1 MDIINSVFEVFINF
15 FTSFAEFFN
24 KLPWG
29 DLVNSLLSKIMT
41 K

>member
-1 MDIINSVFEVFINF
+1 MDIVNLVFDAFINF
-15 FTSFAEFFN
+15 FTSFAEIFN

-29 DLVNSLLSKIMT
+29 DLVNSLLSKIMA